1 MGAALPRSTDV
12 SEVPLPAVAL
22 FAVWSKR
29 PDKCRTAGQRDTPS
43 RGAPS
48 PARFPHHPLHSAL
61 HGFTRVARFPRESSR
76 DPRKPPRRMGCGE
89 DTPHLLPSRAPGAG
103 PVNARE
109 SVPRG
114 NASSGTARS
123 RGRKVGSAAGDRK
136 VKGRSTGMRSLNA
149 HGDQQ
154 ARADSGP
161 WLTGSTL
168 TAYRALSR
176 AERRKV
182 PPWPLPPSQQQLSGQ
197 TSRCLSA
204 LARIHRR
211 LDRGLSPEA
220 RPRARRVFAA
230 GPAGFLLPA

>member
-1 MGAALPRSTDV
+1 MFRRFLS
-12 SEVPLPAVAL
+12 PLSPSSRCGPNGRTSAGPPDNAT
-22 FAVWSKR
+22 R
-29 PDKCRTAGQRDTPS
+29 PPMER
-43 RGAPS
+43 
-48 PARFPHHPLHSAL
+48 PAR
-61 HGFTRVARFPRESSR
+61 HGSHTIRYIQRFTRVARFPRESSR

-211 LDRGLSPEA
+211 LDRGFSPEA